1 MADTPDDLLARAR
14 QAMTVDLYAL
24 GTGGA
29 YIELKDAVS
38 ELDALLSSGGPLPAA
53 WTPAGPQRVAQS
65 MGAAR
70 GEVPEFTKPESERT
84 ALDELQWY
92 RGYAR
97 AVRAEG
103 TKRVAV
109 SVIANTLGAAFRSLA
124 DTDAEIS
131 RLTAELDAAR
141 NVPVEYVITVGLEA
155 AMAADPHREDG
166 TILRATDGKREAYA
180 WKAAAKEW
188 EQVQ

>member
-1 MADTPDDLLARAR
+1 
-14 QAMTVDLYAL
+14 
-24 GTGGA
+24 
-29 YIELKDAVS
+29 
-38 ELDALLSSGGPLPAA
+38 
-53 WTPAGPQRVAQS
+53 
-65 MGAAR
+65 
-70 GEVPEFTKPESERT
+70 
-84 ALDELQWY
+84 
-92 RGYAR
+92 
-97 AVRAEG
+97 
-103 TKRVAV
+103 VAV